1 MRVSAGM
8 MGAVILFF
16 VASGASADTARI
28 ISVTG
33 SAQRQQKDA
42 AQWSPLRAGDTLADG
57 SVLKTLPR
65 SRARITLADGSS
77 ILLYPNSHM
86 TVSDSSARSPLL
98 KMASGKLKAWISH
111 AKKRSKFE
119 VKTPVAVCSVRGTE
133 FTVVVD
139 GSGATDIEVA
149 QGLLGVRKIDGTGE
163 EMPLGAGERL
173 SVRADKPLTAE
184 LKSVIFG
191 GVKDVRYEVGL
202 SMDKHEVQAAAA
214 QEMRLAEYQEGKTMV
229 DVFGKRVRLEEYV
242 MRPAPDTFKLV
253 VLNERD
259 TRFDYFY
266 YQGTFN
272 KTLPDDLSVALNDLS
287 GRLGTTAPEYFLTGY
302 EQVFSNTRD
311 YVKDTGAGGHLVKII
326 YNADGTYTLSD
337 PDNPST
343 SRTVNAW
350 DAEYGAYDPISDT
363 FDAGRTSAY
372 DLSVYSPTDDSFQSF
387 TAGQTLW
394 RTRFNNY
401 EHVINGVRKQWY
413 LPATANV
420 NMLVSDLD
428 GHWLYPSLDS
438 YGTTIYGEWGAA
450 SSEATTPDAGYL
462 HNRLNLTYY
471 DNTFEQYDTYIIS
484 DEGAL
489 AAHSAFA
496 GITTGAAYKQELL
509 KWNYQQ
515 VITATEF
522 QGRTIDLVVEPK
534 ILIKSGIIQ

>member
-1 MRVSAGM
+1 MHVRSGM
-8 MGAVILFF
+8 MGAVILVF
-16 VASGASADTARI
+16 VASGVSADTARI
-28 ISVTG
+28 VSVTG
-33 SAQRQQKDA
+33 SAQRQQNDA
-42 AQWSPLRAGDTLADG
+42 ARWVPLRAGDTLAAG

-65 SRARITLADGSS
+65 SRARVTLADGSS

-86 TVSDSSARSPLL
+86 TVSDASARSPLL
-98 KMASGKLKAWISH
+98 KMAAGKLKAWISH
-111 AKKRSKFE
+111 AKKRTKFE

-133 FTVVVD
+133 FTVAVEP
-139 GSGATDIEVA
+139 SGETDVEVLK
-149 QGLLGVRKIDGTGE
+149 GLLGVRAIDGTGE
-163 EMPLGAGERL
+163 EVPLGAGERL
-173 SVRADKPLTAE
+173 SVAADKPLTGE

-191 GVKDVRYEVGL
+191 GVKDARYEVGL
-202 SMDKHEVQAAAA
+202 SMDKNEVQAAAA
-214 QEMRLAEYQEGKTMV
+214 YEMRLAEYQEGKTMV

-242 MRPAPDTFKLV
+242 MRSAPDTFKLV

-259 TRFDYFY
+259 ARFDYFY

-272 KTLPDDLSVALNDLS
+272 KTLPDDLRVALNGLS

-311 YVKDTGAGGHLVKII
+311 YVKDTGAGGHLVKIT
-326 YNADGTYTLSD
+326 YNADGTFTLTD

-343 SRTVNAW
+343 TRTVNAW
-350 DAEYGAYDPISDT
+350 DADHGAYDPVTDT

-372 DLSVYSPTDDSFQSF
+372 DLFVYAPADDSFQSF

-413 LPATANV
+413 LPANPAA

-438 YGTTIYGEWGAA
+438 YGNTIYGEWGTA

-462 HNRLNLTYY
+462 HNRLHLTYY

-484 DEGAL
+484 DDGSL
-489 AAHSAFA
+489 AATSAFA

>member
-1 MRVSAGM
+1 MRVRAGM
-8 MGAVILFF
+8 MGAAILVFAAAG
-16 VASGASADTARI
+16 VSADAARI
-28 ISVTG
+28 VSVTG
-33 SAQRQQKDA
+33 SAQRQQKEG
-42 AQWSPLRAGDTLADG
+42 AQWSPLRAGESLTDG

-65 SRARITLADGSS
+65 SRAKIILADGSS
-77 ILLYPNSHM
+77 ILLYPNSLM
-86 TVSDSSARSPLL
+86 TVADSSARSPLL
-98 KMASGKLKAWISH
+98 KMAAGKLKAWISH
-111 AKKRSKFE
+111 ARKRTKFE

-133 FTVVVD
+133 FTVAV
-139 GSGATDIEVA
+139 GQSGETDIEVLK
-149 QGLLGVRKIDGTGE
+149 GLLGVRKVDGAGE

-173 SVRADKPLTAE
+173 SVAADKPLTAE

-191 GVKDVRYEVGL
+191 GVKDARYEVGL
-202 SMDKHEVQAAAA
+202 SMDKNEVQAAAA

-259 TRFDYFY
+259 ARFDYFY

-287 GRLGTTAPEYFLTGY
+287 GRLGGTAPEYYLTAY

-311 YVKDTGAGGHLVKII
+311 YVKDTGAGGHLVRIT
-326 YNADGTYTLSD
+326 YNADGTFTLTD
-337 PDNPST
+337 PDNPAT
-343 SRTVNAW
+343 TRTVNAW
-350 DAEYGAYDPISDT
+350 DADYGAYDPVTDT

-372 DLSVYSPTDDSFQSF
+372 DLSVYSPADDSFQSF

-413 LPATANV
+413 LPATASA

-438 YGTTIYGEWGAA
+438 YGNTIYGEWGTA
-450 SSEATTPDAGYL
+450 SSETTTPDAGYL

-471 DNTFEQYDTYIIS
+471 DTTFEQYDTYIIS
-484 DEGAL
+484 DEGTL
-489 AAHSAFA
+489 AAANAFA
-496 GITTGAAYKQELL
+496 GITSGAAYKQELL